1 VSDERPTG
9 PQTGPPAADPAAP
22 EPSPW
27 SSDASV
33 VTAAYPVLPT
43 SPAPAGP
50 SHPAADATGPSHAP
64 ADAAWASHAA
74 GRSHAPADAAWA
86 SHAAGPSV
94 GPAWSPPAP
103 AGPSAGPSADGAG
116 PSHPASDA
124 AWSSP
129 APGGPPVNGVA
140 PPAPLRD
147 DSPWWASDAPR
158 DPWRDPASSPAW
170 IAPAPPPA
178 APPPV
183 PDGGPGGDGRSVK
196 SLLSVAVIAAVLAG
210 TLGGALGFAA
220 AARLVG
226 GDTVVL
232 GNSSGTTTPALANR
246 APVSVAGIAK
256 RVQPSVVSI
265 EIAAAG
271 KRGNGSGFVV
281 SSNGFIVTNNH
292 VAAPAAGGGT
302 LRVVF
307 QDGTYA
313 NGRIVGRDPNSDI
326 AVLKIDRT
334 GLPAVQFGD
343 SDRVVVG
350 DPVVAFGSPLGL
362 QGTVTSGIVSSLDR
376 PVVTGGDGGE
386 EAYMAAIQTDAA
398 INPGNSGGPLVDG
411 EGRVI
416 GVNSAIA
423 TLAGSSAQ
431 GGSIGLGFSIPI
443 NQAKR
448 IAEQIIATGK
458 AKRTIIGATLD
469 MTYSSPTGGV
479 RLEAVPA
486 GPAQQAGLRA
496 GDVILEFDGRRV
508 ADPTDLIALIRKF
521 PAGAEVPVVYSR
533 GGDTATAR
541 VTLTETN

>member
-1 VSDERPTG
+1 MSDERPTEPLPG
-9 PQTGPPAADPAAP
+9 PRAADPPARP

-33 VTAAYPVLPT
+33 ATAGHPVP
-43 SPAPAGP
+43 PPPAGP
-50 SHPAADATGPSHAP
+50 AYRASAPP
-64 ADAAWASHAA
+64 AD
-74 GRSHAPADAAWA
+74 
-86 SHAAGPSV
+86 
-94 GPAWSPPAP
+94 PAWSVETAREY
-103 AGPSAGPSADGAG
+103 ARTET
-116 PSHPASDA
+116 A
-124 AWSSP
+124 AE
-129 APGGPPVNGVA
+129 
-140 PPAPLRD
+140 

-170 IAPAPPPA
+170 IAPAPPAP

-183 PDGGPGGDGRSVK
+183 PDAGAGSGARRGMG
-196 SLLSVAVIAAVLAG
+196 SLLTVAVIAAVLAG

-220 AARLVG
+220 AARISG

-232 GNSSGTTTPALANR
+232 GNGNGTTTPALANR
-246 APVSVAGIAK
+246 APASVAGIAK
-256 RVQPSVVSI
+256 QVQPSVVSI

-292 VAAPAAGGGT
+292 VAAPAASGGT

-313 NGRIVGRDPNSDI
+313 AARIVGRDPNSDI
-326 AVLKIDRT
+326 AVVKIDRT
-334 GLPAVQFGD
+334 SLPTVQFGD
-343 SDRVVVG
+343 SDRLAVG

-362 QGTVTSGIVSSLDR
+362 QGTVTSGIISSLDR
-376 PVVTGGDGGE
+376 PVVTGGESGDQ

-411 EGRVI
+411 HGRVI

-423 TLAGSSAQ
+423 TLAGASEQ

-458 AKRTIIGATLD
+458 AKRTIIGAKLD

-479 RLEAVPA
+479 RLQDVPA
-486 GPAQQAGLRA
+486 GPARKAGLRA
-496 GDVILEFDGRRV
+496 GDVIVEFNGRRV
-508 ADPTDLIALIRKF
+508 SDPTDLIALIRKF
-521 PAGAEVPVVYSR
+521 PAGAQVPVVYSR
-533 GGDTATAR
+533 DGGTATAR
-541 VTLTETN
+541 VTLAETS